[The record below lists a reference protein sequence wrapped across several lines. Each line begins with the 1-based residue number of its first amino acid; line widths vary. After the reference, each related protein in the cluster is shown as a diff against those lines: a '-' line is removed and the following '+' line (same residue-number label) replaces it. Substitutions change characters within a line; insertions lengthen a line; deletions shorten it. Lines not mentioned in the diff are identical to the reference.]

1 MKKFLSVLLSC
12 TMFCNNISA
21 TEKTNTDVIKNIKS
35 AQITNKLPFKYKLLA
50 VLGSLG
56 GLISLA
62 TISGAI
68 YYAHSNNKN
77 NTSKSKPPVPETIT
91 PVSPTES
98 EHPEPN
104 LAKISSPQPKPPVP
118 ETITPVSPTESEYP
132 KPEPATTSL
141 PQPNTTRARSKRR
154 FKLTPNL
161 QQQFD
166 SAIGLYRKTLDNA
179 MLYITEALA
188 SERGTYASYDAVK
201 KLNELAAKKGI
212 TLLIQDVPPE
222 SDRAEME
229 EMKNLISKLRK
240 QLDEFTPEEW
250 FSENSQSVHEFLE
263 PIDHLS
269 SVPIT
274 KKMEWQA
281 EELKWQN
288 LIIKLKQELKESCA
302 EPLTEL
308 LAPVI
313 DSHRRIPNPKGT
325 IQPDGG
331 HVVMNLKQFRNYM
344 ATIPTESIHILF
356 RGTHFKND
364 LEAEEYRKA
373 FINEGLLVS
382 TGGKKTTGHD
392 SCAGK
397 APGHAVYLS
406 RNLNQALVHT
416 YNPRT
421 DLEKGKPMVYT
432 YPINCLTLAAL
443 MPDCPGGFDYMN
455 YGDKNQGEY
464 TGYPKA
470 NKYFLLCSEFFTF
483 KHIIMS
489 REHKLL
495 DYYFEPK
502 TDEEKVVRNLQIYL
516 LKAGIIIIENKGQY
530 IGQVDIPKAD
540 RLLEKFGQ
548 PLT

>member
-12 TMFCNNISA
+12 TLFCNNISA
-21 TEKTNTDVIKNIKS
+21 TEKTNTDVMKNIKS

-62 TISGAI
+62 TISGAV

-98 EHPEPN
+98 EHP
-104 LAKISSPQPKPPVP
+104 
-118 ETITPVSPTESEYP
+118 

-154 FKLTPNL
+154 FKLTPKL
-161 QQQFD
+161 QQQFN
-166 SAIGLYRKTLDNA
+166 SSIGLFREILDNS

-188 SERGTYASYDAVK
+188 SERGTYASYNEVK
-201 KLNELAAKKGI
+201 KLNALAAKKGI
-212 TLLIQDVPPE
+212 TLPIQDVPPE

-250 FSENSQSVHEFLE
+250 FSENSQSVHEFSE

-269 SVPIT
+269 SVPRT
-274 KKMEWQA
+274 KKIKWQA

-288 LIIKLKQELKESCA
+288 LIIKLKQELGENCA
-302 EPLTEL
+302 EPLTKL

-313 DSHRRIPNPKGT
+313 DSHRRMPEPKGT

-331 HVVMNLKQFRNYM
+331 HVVMDLNQFRNYM
-344 ATIPTESIHILF
+344 ATLPTQSIHILF

-397 APGHAVYLS
+397 ASGHAVYLS
-406 RNLNQALVHT
+406 RDLNQALAHT
-416 YNPRT
+416 YNV
-421 DLEKGKPMVYT
+421 DWGKDGIILHT
-432 YPINCLTLAAL
+432 YPVNCLTLAAL

-455 YGDKNQGEY
+455 YGNKNQGEY

-470 NKYFLLCSEFFTF
+470 NRYFLLCSNFFTF
-483 KHIIMS
+483 KHIIESDNM
-489 REHKLL
+489 HKLT
-495 DYYFEPK
+495 DYCFDPK
-502 TDEEKVVRNLQIYL
+502 IDEDKVIRDLQIYL
-516 LKAGIIIIENKGQY
+516 LKAGIIIIENKGLC
-530 IGQVDIPKAD
+530 IGQVNIPEAD
-540 RLLEKFGQ
+540 RLLAKFGQ